1 MAIRRRALSPSML
14 VRSRAISRGIFGPSR
29 FWRVVAVVMFGRR
42 FLKRLFGKNAD
53 YLATEKLTAGQLVQ
67 IEAIAPQNRR
77 ERRGARRR
85 SA

>member
-53 YLATEKLTAGQLVQ
+53 YLATEELTAGQLVQ
-67 IEAIAPQNRR
+67 IEAIAPQSRR
-77 ERRGARRR
+77 DRRGARRR
-85 SA
+85 GA

>member
-1 MAIRRRALSPSML
+1 
-14 VRSRAISRGIFGPSR
+14 
-29 FWRVVAVVMFGRR
+29 MFGRR

-53 YLATEKLTAGQLVQ
+53 HLATEKLTAGQLVQ

-77 ERRGARRR
+77 DRRGARRP